1 MDAINED
8 IAAAFMEMS
17 ASTGVEES
25 EVNRVEVMQ
34 PPRDA
39 DLFEDLFNE
48 PRNEDIYNMGDLEFE
63 WLDEEDIEYCV
74 RVHHDFHYRTSI
86 RQVRASIDR
95 VLEDNTE
102 PDIMKWLE
110 ASNELE
116 IFCNA
121 AAEAGRD
128 VIDFDIEATEIL
140 DAVWKIMEDNSN
152 DHGND
157 GDNGDNNNDE
167 EDDENLDDNDEDDE
181 EFDVEDD
188 NEGPEYYKE
197 RM

>member
-1 MDAINED
+1 MDTINED
-8 IAAAFMEMS
+8 IAVAYEERS
-17 ASTGVEES
+17 EEDVEI
-25 EVNRVEVMQ
+25 VQ
-34 PPRDA
+34 PPQDA
-39 DLFEDLFNE
+39 DLFEDLFDE
-48 PRNEDIYNMGDLEFE
+48 PRDFEIYNMGDLEFE
-63 WLDEEDIEYCV
+63 WMEEEEIEYCV
-74 RVHHDFHYRTSI
+74 RVHQNFHYRTSI
-86 RQVRASIDR
+86 RQVKASIDR
-95 VLEDNTE
+95 VLEDNTN

-152 DHGND
+152 DVGNN
-157 GDNGDNNNDE
+157 DNDAEENDNNNDDEDNNEDNE
-167 EDDENLDDNDEDDE
+167 EDGENDE
-181 EFDVEDD
+181 EFNVEDD
-188 NEGPEYYKE
+188 NEGPEYYKA

>member
-1 MDAINED
+1 MDAIN
-8 IAAAFMEMS
+8 ANM
-17 ASTGVEES
+17 
-25 EVNRVEVMQ
+25 EVNEEQVEVRQ
-34 PPRDA
+34 PPHDA

-48 PRNEDIYNMGDLEFE
+48 PRDMNIYNLGDLKFE
-63 WLDEEDIEYCV
+63 WIEEEDIEYSV
-74 RVHHDFHYRTSI
+74 RVHQNFHYKTSI
-86 RQVRASIDR
+86 RQVKASIDR
-95 VLEDNTE
+95 VLEDNDE

-140 DAVWKIMEDNSN
+140 DAVWKILEYGNNDEVNDDNGNVEEDNGE
-152 DHGND
+152 D
-157 GDNGDNNNDE
+157 DNNEDMNNDE
-167 EDDENLDDNDEDDE
+167 EEDE
-181 EFDVEDD
+181 EFNVDD
-188 NEGPEYYKE
+188 DEEGPEYYKE